1 MTRKLSSLLT
11 YAPNDYRDQNEF
23 IKTLG
28 ESLLRKT
35 DTSRFIIAGDWNCPL
50 QRIDKRGG
58 LPWKSTDYR
67 EAVVNLMDELN
78 LVDIYR
84 NLHPSI
90 KSFTYESKPLNLN
103 SRIDFILV
111 SRPIAVHAKNAEIR
125 PSVAPDHK
133 ATFFSF
139 NIRRRTQKGTWNVEI

>member
-35 DTSRFIIAGDWNCPL
+35 DTSRLIIAGDWNCPL

-78 LVDIYR
+78 L
-84 NLHPSI
+84 I
-90 KSFTYESKPLNLN
+90 KSFTCESKPLNLN

-133 ATFFSF
+133 ATLFSF
-139 NIRRRTQKGTWNVEI
+139 NIRSELRRGPGTWKFNNSLLDQR